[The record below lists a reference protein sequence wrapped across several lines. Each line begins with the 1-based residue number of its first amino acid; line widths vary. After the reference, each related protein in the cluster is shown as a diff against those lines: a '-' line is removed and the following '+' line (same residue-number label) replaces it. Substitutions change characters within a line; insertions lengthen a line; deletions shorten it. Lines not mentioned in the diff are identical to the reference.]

1 MNSIQLME
9 QIMSLYPDVSEE
21 TKKYVRSKIQENED
35 IEKVKGF
42 AKVKNVKR
50 LIFKLIYKKRKHS
63 MSNFRV

>member
-42 AKVKNVKR
+42 VKAIMDNG
-50 LIFKLIYKKRKHS
+50 
-63 MSNFRV
+63 